1 MLRTFCGKIHPFFTI
16 FFAGLMNGFP
26 ISSLYLFLEDYEYK
40 LGAGSNCS
48 KPCAFMG
55 VFFGI
60 PIKSKND
67 PDEAYIKFYFKT
79 QINVRVS
86 HLAYTGLSLFG
97 ELGGYVG
104 LLLGISCMDFTTLIH
119 KMIQYLSPR
128 LCK

>member
-1 MLRTFCGKIHPFFTI
+1 MAYSNECDLPLIFLLGSWTVSKLHPCI
-16 FFAGLMNGFP
+16 F
-26 ISSLYLFLEDYEYK
+26 FLEDYEYK

-119 KMIQYLSPR
+119 KIIQYLSPR
-128 LCK
+128 LCKSK